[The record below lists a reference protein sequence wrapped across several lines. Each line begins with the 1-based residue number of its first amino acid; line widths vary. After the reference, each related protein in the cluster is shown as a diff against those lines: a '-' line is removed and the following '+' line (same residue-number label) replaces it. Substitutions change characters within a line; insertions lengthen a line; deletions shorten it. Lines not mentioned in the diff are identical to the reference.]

1 MDFEAGHLLGGKY
14 RIVRRIGVGGMGSVY
29 EAKHAG
35 LGTPVAIKVLLQQL
49 AKVPTVADRFRREA
63 QVSATLKSPH
73 VIQVTDVD
81 QLPDGRP
88 YLVMELLLGESLQE
102 HLEKTKSLSREEAV
116 DLGLQILLGL
126 ECAHALGVVHRDLK
140 PGNVF
145 LDTRGVG
152 RIAKLL
158 DFGVAKVK
166 ATPEFQ
172 ALTRPGM
179 VMGTPEYMAPEQA
192 FSADQA
198 DARSDLFS
206 VGVILYEMLSGALPA
221 QGSLPI
227 AVAHQVMTNKV
238 RPLRELCP
246 GLPEGLLTLVHRAMQ
261 PERSARF
268 ESALEMRRALS
279 AFAGELSLAGRVAA
293 SVALGVRPL
302 SVSAGSSGTEKVL
315 AMSLAVGGAH
325 ADGGSASGAQG
336 SAVVESPE
344 VPGRTTGEMSRFRS
358 LPTRPEPQQSEQQ
371 PPAPEAVQA
380 AASGALSD
388 GSAPLAPAAVAP
400 RLGARPVS
408 RTAEMPE
415 RAGRVPP
422 TLPTPDRPPPLVPKR
437 GGVARLLFVGLLCA
451 GALAG
456 AGVGVLWLLV
466 EAGIVEIHPDP
477 GPPPPMPKPAPGYKP
492 AASSRPAD
500 KP

>member
-1 MDFEAGHLLGGKY
+1 MDFEVGHLLGGKY

-35 LGTPVAIKVLLQQL
+35 LGTPVAIKVLLPQL

-88 YLVMELLLGESLQE
+88 YLVMELLEGESLQE
-102 HLEKTKSLSREEAV
+102 HLEKSTSLSREESV
-116 DLGLQILLGL
+116 DIGLQILLGL

-145 LDTRGVG
+145 LDVRGAG
-152 RIAKLL
+152 RVAKLL

-198 DARSDLFS
+198 DARSDIYS
-206 VGVILYEMLSGALPA
+206 VGVMLYEMLSGALPA
-221 QGSLPI
+221 EGSLPI
-227 AVAHQVMTNKV
+227 AVAHQVMTNQV
-238 RPLRELCP
+238 RPLRELCS

-261 PERSARF
+261 AERGARF

-279 AFAGELSLAGRVAA
+279 AFAGELSIAGRAAA
-293 SVALGVRPL
+293 SIALGPR
-302 SVSAGSSGTEKVL
+302 SAPATSGPAGTEKVQ
-315 AMSLAVGGAH
+315 AMSPVSPAAGAVAPAAGGALAPAH
-325 ADGGSASGAQG
+325 VAAGTA
-336 SAVVESPE
+336 
-344 VPGRTTGEMSRFRS
+344 EMSQFRRS
-358 LPTRPEPQQSEQQ
+358 PTRPE
-371 PPAPEAVQA
+371 APLVALDAPRGALGPA
-380 AASGALSD
+380 AAA
-388 GSAPLAPAAVAP
+388 APL
-400 RLGARPVS
+400 GGRPIS

-415 RAGRVPP
+415 VRGRVAP
-422 TLPTPDRPPPLVPKR
+422 TLPTPDRPPAFDAPRRR
-437 GGVARLLFVGLLCA
+437 GAGRVLFVWLLCL

-466 EAGIVEIHPDP
+466 EAGVVRVYSDP
-477 GPPPPMPKPAPGYKP
+477 GPPPPMPQPKAGANLAAPARPAPKP
-492 AASSRPAD
+492 
-500 KP
+500 

>member
-1 MDFEAGHLLGGKY
+1 MDFEADHLLGGKY
-14 RIVRRIGVGGMGSVY
+14 RIIRRIGVGGMGSVY
-29 EAKHAG
+29 EAKHEG
-35 LGTPVAIKVLLQQL
+35 LGTPVAIKVLLPQL

-88 YLVMELLLGESLQE
+88 YLVMELLVGESLE
-102 HLEKTKSLSREEAV
+102 ALLDKSKTLSREEAV

-145 LDTRGVG
+145 LDTRGEG
-152 RIAKLL
+152 RVAKLL

-198 DARSDLFS
+198 DARSDIYS
-206 VGVILYEMLSGALPA
+206 VGVMLYEMLSGALPA
-221 QGSLPI
+221 EGSLPI
-227 AVAHQVMTNKV
+227 AVAHLVMTNQV

-246 GLPEGLLTLVHRAMQ
+246 GLPQGLLNLVHRAMQ
-261 PERSARF
+261 PDRSARF

-279 AFAGELSLAGRVAA
+279 AFAGELSHAGRVAA
-293 SVALGVRPL
+293 SVSLGPRRVQAA
-302 SVSAGSSGTEKVL
+302 AGPAGTEKVS
-315 AMSLAVGGAH
+315 AMAPVPVEVSSEPGAMPSP
-325 ADGGSASGAQG
+325 GLGA
-336 SAVVESPE
+336 A
-344 VPGRTTGEMSRFRS
+344 TAEMSEFRQ
-358 LPTRPEPQQSEQQ
+358 LPTRANAAAKPAGHVEPEPAASSG
-371 PPAPEAVQA
+371 A
-380 AASGALSD
+380 AA
-388 GSAPLAPAAVAP
+388 PQPAASP
-400 RLGARPVS
+400 LGARHVS
-408 RTAEMPE
+408 RTAEMEEVP
-415 RAGRVPP
+415 GRVAP
-422 TLPTPDRPPPLVPKR
+422 TLSDPPPKGLR
-437 GGVARLLFVGLLCA
+437 RRLLVGLLCL
-451 GALAG
+451 GVLAG
-456 AGVGVLWLLV
+456 AGLGVLWLLV
-466 EAGIVEIHPDP
+466 EAGVVQVYSDP
-477 GPPPPMPKPAPGYKP
+477 GPPPPMPQPAPGY
-492 AASSRPAD
+492 SSRARSQ

>member
-1 MDFEAGHLLGGKY
+1 MDFEVGHLLGGKY

-35 LGTPVAIKVLLQQL
+35 LGTPVAIKVLLPQL
-49 AKVPTVADRFRREA
+49 AQVPTVADRFRREA

-88 YLVMELLLGESLQE
+88 YLVMELLEGESLQE
-102 HLEKTKSLSREEAV
+102 HLEKAQSLSREESV

-140 PGNVF
+140 PGNVY
-145 LDTRGVG
+145 LDLRGAG

-198 DARSDLFS
+198 DARSDLYS
-206 VGVILYEMLSGALPA
+206 VGVMLYEMLSGALPA
-221 QGSLPI
+221 RGSLPI

-246 GLPEGLLTLVHRAMQ
+246 GLPQGLLNLVHRAMQ

-268 ESALEMRRALS
+268 ENALEMRRALS
-279 AFAGELSLAGRVAA
+279 AYAGELSLAGRVAA
-293 SVALGVRPL
+293 SVALGPR
-302 SVSAGSSGTEKVL
+302 SVQGPSGASGTEKVP
-315 AMSLAVGGAH
+315 AMVQVPVGA
-325 ADGGSASGAQG
+325 ASVALP
-336 SAVVESPE
+336 PE
-344 VPGRTTGEMSRFRS
+344 VAPHRPAGASPAATGEMSQFRG
-358 LPTRPEPQQSEQQ
+358 L
-371 PPAPEAVQA
+371 
-380 AASGALSD
+380 
-388 GSAPLAPAAVAP
+388 APLASAAPGADAGSPPPNRSPAMGPSPAAGSARLAAGATPLPLAP
-400 RLGARPVS
+400 FGDRHIS

-415 RAGRVPP
+415 RAGRVAP
-422 TLPTPDRPPPLVPKR
+422 TLPTPDRPPPLGGRRSR
-437 GGVARLLFVGLLCA
+437 GLARRLFVWLLCL

-456 AGVGVLWLLV
+456 AGFGVLWVLI
-466 EAGIVEIHPDP
+466 EAGVVQLYPNP
-477 GPPPPMPKPAPGYKP
+477 GPPPPMPQPRGLD
-492 AASSRPAD
+492 RPPSAR
-500 KP
+500 P

>member
-88 YLVMELLLGESLQE
+88 YLVMELLEGESLQE
-102 HLEKTKSLSREEAV
+102 HLEKVKSLSREEAV

-166 ATPEFQ
+166 ASPEFQ

-302 SVSAGSSGTEKVL
+302 SISSGASGTERVL
-315 AMSLAVGGAH
+315 SMPLAIGGAH
-325 ADGGSASGAQG
+325 PGEGSAPAHG
-336 SAVVESPE
+336 SALAASLE
-344 VPGRTTGEMSRFRS
+344 VPGRTTGEMSRFRA
-358 LPTRPEPQQSEQQ
+358 LATRPEPQQPEPQASEPQ
-371 PPAPEAVQA
+371 
-380 AASGALSD
+380 L
-388 GSAPLAPAAVAP
+388 P
-400 RLGARPVS
+400 RLGARPIS

-415 RAGRVPP
+415 LAGRVPA
-422 TLPTPDRPPPLVPKR
+422 TLPTSDRPPPLGPKR
-437 GGVARLLFVGLLCA
+437 SIARALFVGLLCA

-466 EAGIVEIHPDP
+466 EAGIVRIHPDP

-492 AASSRPAD
+492 PASSRPAD

>member
-88 YLVMELLLGESLQE
+88 YLVMELLEGESLQE

-166 ATPEFQ
+166 ASPEFQ

-206 VGVILYEMLSGALPA
+206 VGVMLYEMLSGALPA

-302 SVSAGSSGTEKVL
+302 SISSGASGTERVL
-315 AMSLAVGGAH
+315 SMPLAIGGAH
-325 ADGGSASGAQG
+325 PDSAPEHGSALASLEA
-336 SAVVESPE
+336 
-344 VPGRTTGEMSRFRS
+344 PGRTTGEMSRFRS
-358 LPTRPEPQQSEQQ
+358 LATRPEPQQAEQQ
-371 PPAPEAVQA
+371 PPEQQ
-380 AASGALSD
+380 L
-388 GSAPLAPAAVAP
+388 P
-400 RLGARPVS
+400 RLGARPIS

-415 RAGRVPP
+415 LAGRVPA

-437 GGVARLLFVGLLCA
+437 GGIARTLFVGLLCA

-466 EAGIVEIHPDP
+466 EAGVVQIHPDP

-492 AASSRPAD
+492 PASSRPAD

>member
-1 MDFEAGHLLGGKY
+1 MDFEVGHLLGGKY
-14 RIVRRIGVGGMGSVY
+14 RIERRIGVGGMGSVY
-29 EAKHAG
+29 EARHAG
-35 LGTPVAIKVLLQQL
+35 LGTPVAIKVLLPIL

-88 YLVMELLLGESLQE
+88 YLVMELLEGQSLQE
-102 HLEKTKSLSREEAV
+102 YLDQHETLSREEAV
-116 DLGLQILLGL
+116 DIGLQILLGL

-152 RIAKLL
+152 RVAKLL

-198 DARSDLFS
+198 DARSDLYS
-206 VGVILYEMLSGALPA
+206 VGVMLYEMLSGALPA
-221 QGSLPI
+221 EGSLPI
-227 AVAHQVMTNKV
+227 AVAHQVMTRQV
-238 RPLRELCP
+238 RSLRELCP
-246 GLPEGLLTLVHRAMQ
+246 GLPEGLVTLVHRAME
-261 PERSARF
+261 PERVARF
-268 ESALEMRRALS
+268 ESAQEMRRALS

-293 SVALGVRPL
+293 SVALGPR
-302 SVSAGSSGTEKVL
+302 SVQVTSGPAGTEKVQ
-315 AMSLAVGGAH
+315 AMSPLPPAPGGLAAAPLVAR
-325 ADGGSASGAQG
+325 
-336 SAVVESPE
+336 
-344 VPGRTTGEMSRFRS
+344 VPAATAEMSHFRRS
-358 LPTRPEPQQSEQQ
+358 PTRPEA
-371 PPAPEAVQA
+371 PAE
-380 AASGALSD
+380 
-388 GSAPLAPAAVAP
+388 LAPAAAP
-400 RLGARPVS
+400 AAARPAAPAASPPPAPAPAAPPGGRPIS

-415 RAGRVPP
+415 VRGRVAP
-422 TLPTPDRPPPLVPKR
+422 TLPTPDLPPPLDAPRRR
-437 GGVARLLFVGLLCA
+437 GAARILLVWLVCFGV
-451 GALAG
+451 LAG

-466 EAGIVEIHPDP
+466 EAGVVRVYSDP
-477 GPPPPMPKPAPGYKP
+477 GPPPPMPQPQPGAKLPTSARPAPKP
-492 AASSRPAD
+492 
-500 KP
+500 

>member
-1 MDFEAGHLLGGKY
+1 MPTVLTSSTPGVTESNMDFEVGHLLGGKY
-14 RIVRRIGVGGMGSVY
+14 RILRRIGVGGMGSVY

-35 LGTPVAIKVLLQQL
+35 LGTPVAIKVLLPAL
-49 AKVPTVADRFRREA
+49 AKVPTLADRFRREA

-88 YLVMELLLGESLQE
+88 YLVMELLEGESLQD
-102 HLEKTKSLSREEAV
+102 HLEKTKALNREESV
-116 DLGLQILLGL
+116 DIGLQILLGL
-126 ECAHALGVVHRDLK
+126 ECAHTLGVVHRDLK

-145 LDTRGVG
+145 LDMRGAG
-152 RIAKLL
+152 RVAKLL

-198 DARSDLFS
+198 DARSDLYS
-206 VGVILYEMLSGALPA
+206 VGVMLYEMLSGALPA
-221 QGSLPI
+221 KGSLPI
-227 AVAHQVMTNKV
+227 AVAHQVMTNQV

-246 GLPEGLLTLVHRAMQ
+246 GLPQGLLNLVHRAMQ

-293 SVALGVRPL
+293 SVALGPRPAQ
-302 SVSAGSSGTEKVL
+302 VPGGPGGPAGTEKVPAL
-315 AMSLAVGGAH
+315 ALVAVG
-325 ADGGSASGAQG
+325 SATP
-336 SAVVESPE
+336 SPP
-344 VPGRTTGEMSRFRS
+344 VAARPIASPTGEMSEFRG
-358 LPTRPEPQQSEQQ
+358 QS
-371 PPAPEAVQA
+371 
-380 AASGALSD
+380 
-388 GSAPLAPAAVAP
+388 PLAPAAYVGGGSSYGSRAAAGDSPLPLAP
-400 RLGARPVS
+400 FGDRHIS

-415 RAGRVPP
+415 QGRGVAP
-422 TLPTPDRPPPLVPKR
+422 TLPTPDRPPPLGR
-437 GGVARLLFVGLLCA
+437 RSWARRLLVWLLCL

-456 AGVGVLWLLV
+456 AGVGVLYLLV
-466 EAGIVEIHPDP
+466 EAGVVQLYSHP
-477 GPPPPMPKPAPGYKP
+477 GPPPPMPQPQSKPPGS
-492 AASSRPAD
+492 ARPAE